1 MFSSYSES
9 PPLALPTNEAL
20 ILDIVLRARAGDE
33 SSFNSLYHWYY
44 ADIYRH
50 LVWMVGDPED
60 VSDLTQET
68 FCRAWRGLAGMYDG
82 RRFRGWLYRI
92 ATNAALD
99 HLRRKTSS
107 PLGWGNPGEDA
118 PNKDTD
124 HFEGQVEERELIKQ
138 ALKQVAPKPRACLI
152 LRLEGFSKSEIATFV
167 GLRQKSV
174 GTYVSIARVQFRQ
187 AYNQLK
193 NT

>member
-1 MFSSYSES
+1 MLSSYSEH
-9 PPLALPTNEAL
+9 PLAPPSNEAVF
-20 ILDIVLRARAGDE
+20 LDIVMRARAGDE
-33 SSFNSLYHWYY
+33 SSFNSLYHWYHV
-44 ADIYRH
+44 DIYRH
-50 LVWMVGDPED
+50 LVRMVGNPED

-68 FCRAWRGLAGMYDG
+68 FCRAWRGLAGVYDG

-99 HLRRKTSS
+99 HLRHKTSS
-107 PLGWGNPGEDA
+107 PLSWGNPVEDA
-118 PNKDTD
+118 PNKYTAR
-124 HFEGQVEERELIKQ
+124 FESRVEERELIEQ
-138 ALKQVAPKPRACLI
+138 ALKQLAPKPRACL
-152 LRLEGFSKSEIATFV
+152 LLQLEGFSKGEIATFL

-187 AYNQLK
+187 AYCQLR